1 MPIIILETPIR
12 ASAEICYNLSLS
24 VDLHQLS
31 TVRTKEHIVAGVREG
46 IMKLGESVTW
56 RAKHFGIWLKLS
68 SKITEANKPAYFVD
82 EMQKGPF
89 KVMRHQHHFI
99 ESCGSILMK
108 DIFMFESP
116 MGILGRI
123 ANKLVLED
131 YLRGFL
137 RERNQCIKE
146 MAESG
151 RWKEIL
157 GNSNSF

>member
-1 MPIIILETPIR
+1 MPTIILETPIR

-31 TVRTKEHIVAGVREG
+31 TARTKEHIVAGVREG
-46 IMKLGESVTW
+46 IMKLNECVTW
-56 RAKHFGIWLKLS
+56 RAKHFGIWFKLS
-68 SKITEANKPAYFVD
+68 SKITEARKPTYFVD

-89 KVMRHQHHFI
+89 KAMRHEHHFI
-99 ESCGSILMK
+99 ESRDGILMK

-123 ANKLVLED
+123 ANKLLLKD
-131 YLRGFL
+131 YLKGFL